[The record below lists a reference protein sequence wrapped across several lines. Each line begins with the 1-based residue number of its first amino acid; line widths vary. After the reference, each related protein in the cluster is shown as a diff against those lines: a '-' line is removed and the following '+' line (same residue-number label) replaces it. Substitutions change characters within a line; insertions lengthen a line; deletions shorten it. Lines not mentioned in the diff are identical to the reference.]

1 MTIDAD
7 RLRPGQPLPPWVAP
21 SGIEPWNRF
30 AAVNDEFVPVHMDDD
45 AGRRAGNP
53 PGAFGMG
60 NLRLSYVANLL
71 RDWAGDE
78 AEIRELQVEYRSRH
92 QKDDVLTA
100 NGTVVAVSFAR
111 DEVLVTVDV
120 DVVTR
125 DGRSTAPG
133 TATVAFPLASPSPDA
148 P

>member
-1 MTIDAD
+1 MTIDSD
-7 RLRPGQPLPPWVAP
+7 RLRPGQRLPPWVAP

-53 PGAFGMG
+53 QGAFGMG

-71 RDWAGDE
+71 RDWAGDD
-78 AEIRELQVEYRSRH
+78 AEIRELHVQYRSRH

-100 NGTVVAVSFAR
+100 NGTIVAVSFAR

-133 TATVAFPLASPSPDA
+133 TATVAFPLAGLAADA

>member
-1 MTIDAD
+1 MTIEFDH
-7 RLRPGQPLPPWVAP
+7 LRPGLRLPPWAAP

-30 AAVNDEFVPVHMDDD
+30 AAVNDEFIPVHMDDD

-53 PGAFGMG
+53 QGAFAMG

-71 RDWAGDE
+71 REWAGDD
-78 AEIRELQVEYRSRH
+78 AEIRELHVEYRSRH

-100 NGTVVAVSFAR
+100 NGTVVAVSFAS
-111 DEVLVTVDV
+111 DAVLVTVDV
-120 DVVTR
+120 DVVTQ

-133 TATVAFPLASPSPDA
+133 TATVAFPLATSVPDA
-148 P
+148 S

>member
-1 MTIDAD
+1 MTIELDQ
-7 RLRPGQPLPPWVAP
+7 LHPGQPLPPWVAP

-53 PGAFGMG
+53 QGAFGMG

-71 RDWAGDE
+71 RDWAGDD

-100 NGTVVAVSFAR
+100 TGTVVDVSF
-111 DEVLVTVDV
+111 DPEEVVVTVEV

-133 TATVAFPLASPSPDA
+133 TATVAFPLVAAAPDA